1 MNGKRWDA
9 STVRELEQRFVTELT
24 AAVLKAEKLHG
35 KVARTRLAATL
46 NVSVASV
53 YAYLRGTT
61 LPSSALLDQLLIELR
76 VAPEDARELA
86 TLRDSVEIAQ
96 RGASAR
102 SRARRVAAPPVELP
116 RDIGLLYGRQTELD
130 RIHTALTRDAG
141 GVVVCVVSGLGGV
154 GKTALAVRTAR
165 TLAAEFADGCL
176 FLDLHGYSSGAVT
189 TIEEAADKLLRQLG
203 LPAESIPPQPDRRAE
218 TLRAQLRDK
227 RVLLV
232 LDNALDTAH
241 VLPLLPVDGDS
252 AVLITSRSNLN
263 ALDDAVRVRVAPLSA
278 KDTSALLSELAADA
292 AESDREA
299 GSTLESIAAQCRGLP
314 VAVRIAAAVLRSEA
328 WPVPPSTADADLHI
342 AVFHDG
348 ERGIEELFAHSVAR
362 LPSELAETFLLLGVH
377 CGPTFDADA
386 VAALAGIDDA
396 TTRRRLRRLIEANL
410 LDAPTP
416 GRYSCH
422 DLLRIFARDTAR
434 SELEPSMLA
443 QAITRM
449 IDHYLARMDAADRL
463 LTPHRHRLAM
473 TPTSNGSRYTWPDYQ
488 QAVDGLTADRD
499 NLAGAAQCAFDNGL
513 DEQCWQIAFA
523 LRGFVFIANDTDL
536 WIGTHDL
543 ALRAAQRAG
552 NDHAQ
557 AITRNN
563 LGLGLL
569 TRGDIDAAAEM
580 YEQARALFERIGD
593 AHGEHT
599 SIAHQAWVHFQRGDH
614 EQAYRASTTALDYV
628 TRFGTPRNT
637 AILLRDTALI
647 EVALGRPLDAVPK
660 LLEAQEMFAAFGLLV
675 DEAMACNVLGD
686 AYLRLDAPG
695 QAHEAFERAI
705 ELAELAHSLL
715 ERARGHEG
723 SGRVAAG
730 QQDWDAARRHWR
742 VAHDDFAAVNDTVR
756 AQRTAARLAAIADR

>member
-1 MNGKRWDA
+1 M
-9 STVRELEQRFVTELT
+9 RELEQRFVTELT

-61 LPSSALLDQLLIELR
+61 LPSSALLDQLLIALR

-86 TLRDSVEIAQ
+86 TLRDSVEIAH
-96 RGASAR
+96 RGTAAR
-102 SRARRVAAPPVELP
+102 SAARSAAASPVELP
-116 RDIGLLYGRQTELD
+116 RDIGLLYGRQAELD
-130 RIHTALTRDAG
+130 RIQAALTRETG

-165 TLAAEFADGCL
+165 TLAAEFPDGCL
-176 FLDLHGYSSGAVT
+176 FLDLHGYAAGAVT
-189 TIEEAADKLLRQLG
+189 SVEEAAGKLLRQLG
-203 LPAESIPPQPDRRAE
+203 VPAESIPAQPDRRAE
-218 TLRAQLRDK
+218 VLRAQLRA
-227 RVLLV
+227 RQVLLV
-232 LDNALDTAH
+232 LDNALDSTH

-278 KDTSALLSELAADA
+278 AQTSKLLRELAADA
-292 AESDREA
+292 AEPDRATE
-299 GSTLESIAAQCRGLP
+299 STLESIAAQCRGLP

-328 WPVPPSTADADLHI
+328 WPVPASTADTEVDL

-348 ERGIEELFAHSVAR
+348 ERGIEDLFAYSVAR
-362 LPSELAETFLLLGVH
+362 LPPELAETFLLLGVH
-377 CGPTFDADA
+377 CGPSFDADA

-410 LDAPTP
+410 LEAPLP
-416 GRYSCH
+416 GRYTCH

-434 SELEPSMLA
+434 SVLDPNLLA
-443 QAITRM
+443 QARTRM
-449 IDHYLARMDAADRL
+449 VDHYLARVDAADRL
-463 LTPHRHRLAM
+463 LTPHRHRDAM
-473 TPTSNGSRYTWPDYQ
+473 TPAANGTGYHWPDYQ
-488 QAVDGLTADRD
+488 RAVDGLTADRD
-499 NLAGAAQCAFDNGL
+499 SLAGAAQCAFDNGL
-513 DEQCWQIAFA
+513 DEQCWQLAFA
-523 LRGFVFIANDTDL
+523 LRGFVFITNDTDL
-536 WIGTHDL
+536 WIRTHEL
-543 ALRAAQRAG
+543 ALRAAQRTG

-569 TRGDIDAAAEM
+569 TRGDIDAAADM
-580 YEQARALFERIGD
+580 YARARALFERIGD

-599 SIAHQAWVHFQRGDH
+599 SIAHQAWVHFQRGEYDH
-614 EQAYRASTTALDYV
+614 AHRASTSALDYV
-628 TRFGTPRNT
+628 ARFGTPRNT

-647 EVALGRPLDAVPK
+647 EVALGRSLDAVPK
-660 LLEAQEMFAAFGLLV
+660 LLEAQEMFSAFGLLV

-695 QAHEAFERAI
+695 QAREAFERAL

-723 SGRVAAG
+723 SGTVAAG
-730 QQDWDAARRHWR
+730 QQDWEVARRHWR
-742 VAHDDFAAVNDTVR
+742 QAQADFAAVNDTAR
-756 AQRTAARLAAIADR
+756 AERTAARLAAIADR